1 MNYKNAVQKVR
12 AAYVEAD
19 FSELPSGVFTPI
31 GIQLPPGAIVIDG
44 GAFVL
49 TASDAATSETL
60 GVGTSTAATA
70 YASVA
75 NSKTAG
81 RTAVTAA
88 AAPTAGA
95 VEVGITRTA
104 VGAQTKGK
112 YGVAV
117 VYLLAGGSDG
127 TQG

>member
-1 MNYKNAVQKVR
+1 MNYKHAVQKVR
-12 AAYVEAD
+12 AAYVEVD
-19 FSELPSGVFTPI
+19 YSELPSGVFTPI
-31 GIQLPPGAIVIDG
+31 GIQLPPGALVIDG

-49 TASDAATSETL
+49 TASDAATSEAL
-60 GVGTSTAATA
+60 EVGTSSAATA
-70 YASVA
+70 YANVA

-88 AAPTAGA
+88 VAPAPGV
-95 VEVGITRTA
+95 VEVGLTRTA

-112 YGVAV
+112 YGVAI
-117 VYLLAGGSDG
+117 VYLLAGASDG

>member
-12 AAYVEAD
+12 AAYVEVD
-19 FSELPSGVFTPI
+19 YTELPSGVFTPI
-31 GIQLPPGAIVIDG
+31 GIQLPTGAIVING

-49 TASDAATSETL
+49 TASDAATSETIS
-60 GVGTSTAATA
+60 VGTSASATTF
-70 YASVA
+70 ASVA

-81 RTAVTAA
+81 RTAITAA
-88 AAPTAGA
+88 AAPTTSA

-112 YGVAV
+112 YGVAIEYV
-117 VYLLAGGSDG
+117 LAGASDG